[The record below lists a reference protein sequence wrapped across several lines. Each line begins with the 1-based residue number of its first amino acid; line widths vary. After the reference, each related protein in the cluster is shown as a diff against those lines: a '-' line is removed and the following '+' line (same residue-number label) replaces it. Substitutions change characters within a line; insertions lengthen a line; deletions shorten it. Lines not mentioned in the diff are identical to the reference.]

1 MGRCL
6 SLTIFL
12 VSVRLALRID
22 VQVTPHPRSVFSC
35 RSSEASTNTNLIDEA
50 VSTLG
55 KAASVNIIHQ
65 PLVCGICANIT
76 FCLNASKHHLICNKS
91 VGPCLNRGYCLILA
105 RPVSCGYPY
114 HTGFDVS

>member
-12 VSVRLALRID
+12 VSARLASRID

-35 RSSEASTNTNLIDEA
+35 SSSEASTNTNLIDEA

-55 KAASVNIIHQ
+55 KAAFVNIIYQ
-65 PLVCGICANIT
+65 PLLYGICANIT
-76 FCLNASKHHLICNKS
+76 FCLNAFKPRPICSKS
-91 VGPCLNRGYCLILA
+91 VGPCLNRVCCFILA
-105 RPVSCGYPY
+105 HLVPCGYPY